1 MAEKRIIRPLSEGR
15 PRLGLSKKPGLTLIA
30 KPSKPGIQAVFT
42 STSPFTA
49 GSAIE
54 RIGGMTTPPGVQGGE
69 GAFGDVDGG
78 EVERDGAAEVGLGDE
93 EDVMRHRRRLRG

>member
-1 MAEKRIIRPLSEGR
+1 MAEKRIIRPLRLGR
-15 PRLGLSKKPGLTLIA
+15 PRFGLSKKPGLTLIA
-30 KPSKPGIQAVFT
+30 KPSKPGIQAVLT

-54 RIGGMTTPPGVQGGE
+54 RIGGMTTPPAWRAAKARSV
-69 GAFGDVDGG
+69 DVDGG

-93 EDVMRHRRRLRG
+93 EDVMRHGGGLRG